1 MCSDFGIWFVCS
13 NTCGRLW
20 LNVLVKAHE
29 GPAQAEEN
37 IVQGIGTSAQRDAL
51 VMPQVLN
58 DPKIFPA

>member
-1 MCSDFGIWFVCS
+1 M
-13 NTCGRLW
+13 
-20 LNVLVKAHE
+20 NVLVKAHE